1 MRLAIE
7 GTHLDHARLR
17 ECSYCLFAV
26 MARVFGEEFN
36 IYLDTIVPQLL
47 KSCQLE
53 EFDPFILDGIYFSF
67 ILLIVIS
74 VYELILK
81 NFYLKCT

>member
-7 GTHLDHARLR
+7 GMQLDNVRLR

-26 MARVFGEEFN
+26 MARVFGEEFS

-67 ILLIVIS
+67 IFLIS
-74 VYELILK
+74 VYKLILK
-81 NFYLKCT
+81 TFIVNVPS